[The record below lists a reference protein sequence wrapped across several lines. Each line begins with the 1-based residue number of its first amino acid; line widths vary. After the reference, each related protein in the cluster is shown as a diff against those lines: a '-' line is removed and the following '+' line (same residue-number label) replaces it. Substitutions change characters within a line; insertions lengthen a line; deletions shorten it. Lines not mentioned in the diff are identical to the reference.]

1 MSRICKLR
9 TDVKREFSDFG
20 ENLSSPVDNDR
31 KIEFLDGFDILLAQG
46 VVRNIV
52 PYMTDALVTGYLFLQ
67 EKIESSLPGRK

>member
-20 ENLSSPVDNDR
+20 ENHSSPVIMTK

-46 VVRNIV
+46 VVRNNA
-52 PYMTDALVTGYLFLQ
+52 PY
-67 EKIESSLPGRK
+67 S